1 MWPFSKCEPR
11 HAKTGLQ
18 ILVIVILK
26 KKLGWHLPSQD
37 LFWYITDYK
46 IELSYLQRLYL
57 GGFHVTG
64 QVTGQTIPINNV
76 DRDVMIIFFRALCC
90 SERFEGLF
98 FHDMFHVFVVQFVQR
113 YSYLASSSFESGG

>member
-1 MWPFSKCEPR
+1 MFAGCGRSLNVSRVMQK
-11 HAKTGLQ
+11 
-18 ILVIVILK
+18 LVFRSWLLSYLK

-90 SERFEGLF
+90 SERF
-98 FHDMFHVFVVQFVQR
+98 
-113 YSYLASSSFESGG
+113 